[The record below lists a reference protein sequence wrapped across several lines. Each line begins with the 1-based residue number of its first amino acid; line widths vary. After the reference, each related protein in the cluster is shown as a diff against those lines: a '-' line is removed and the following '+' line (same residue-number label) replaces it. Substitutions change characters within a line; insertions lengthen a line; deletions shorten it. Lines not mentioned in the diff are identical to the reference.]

1 LPPRREQQAFL
12 SEPIP
17 FNPAAARLDNETEAE
32 LYSLYRAYFAD
43 AEARQW
49 NVWDAIPWEASYT
62 TDASEPLVQAV
73 LDCYSAELFL
83 PDYMT
88 TLLKHT
94 RASRGRTWYVTHWCY
109 EEGKHLLALGEWL
122 TRRGLFTDE
131 ELQNRGAEV
140 MGQNRWQAVS
150 TDAVA
155 LFVDAILYE
164 TQEEAR
170 YRELRRIAE
179 AEHDTA
185 LVALSDRIL
194 GDEGTQKRFFAQS
207 LAIIGKR
214 HSGKVSEAIGV
225 IADAQPDPRA
235 SEQLV
240 RGLIDA

>member
-1 LPPRREQQAFL
+1 M

-17 FNPAAARLDNETEAE
+17 FNPAAARLDDETEAE

-49 NVWDAIPWEASYT
+49 NVWDTVPWEASYT
-62 TDASEPLVQAV
+62 TDASEPLVRAV

-94 RASRGRTWYVTHWCY
+94 RSSRGRTWYVTHWCY

-131 ELQNRGAEV
+131 ELQNRGAEILAK
-140 MGQNRWQAVS
+140 NRWQPVS

-170 YRELRRIAE
+170 YRELRRLAE
-179 AEHDTA
+179 AEQDAA

-207 LAIIGKR
+207 LAIIAKR
-214 HSGKVSEAIGV
+214 HVEKVSEAINIV
-225 IADAQPDPRA
+225 AAVQTDPQA
-235 SEQLV
+235 SGQLV
-240 RGLIDA
+240 RGMLDA